1 MMVQAEWI
9 NLMDIKSLKLLKI
22 QYELTI
28 AELDK
33 ILFQRMSD
41 DEKKWTQQLSQD
53 VPNESVI
60 DEYDVVHDILLADDY
75 VKVRVETMLT
85 GLGLVFKTYDI
96 SDIYLNHPNLLSDKL
111 VQDIDNYVKNSIIL
125 DDVLDRINEIGF
137 ENLNSFERKF
147 LTLQDGNN
155 PENS

>member
-1 MMVQAEWI
+1 
-9 NLMDIKSLKLLKI
+9 MDIKSLKLLKI

-28 AELDK
+28 DELAK
-33 ILFQRMSD
+33 LLFQRLSEE
-41 DEKKWTQQLSQD
+41 EKKWTHEISQNI
-53 VPNESVI
+53 PNESII
-60 DEYDVVHDILLADDY
+60 DEYEVVHDILLAHDY
-75 VKVRVETMLT
+75 VKVRIVTMLS

-96 SDIYLNHPNLLSDKL
+96 SDIYLNHSNLLSDKL

-147 LTLQDGNN
+147 LTLIDGNN
-155 PENS
+155 PKNS

>member
-1 MMVQAEWI
+1 
-9 NLMDIKSLKLLKI
+9 MDPKSLKLLKI

-33 ILFQRMSD
+33 LLFQKMSE
-41 DEKKWTQQLSQD
+41 DEKKWTHQLSQN
-53 VPNESVI
+53 VPNESII
-60 DEYDVVHDILLADDY
+60 DEYEVVHDILLADDY
-75 VKVRVETMLT
+75 VKIRVETMLK
-85 GLGLVFKTYDI
+85 GLGLVFKAYDI
-96 SDIYLNHPNLLSDKL
+96 SDIYLNHSNLLSDKL

-125 DDVLDRINEIGF
+125 DDVLDRINEVGF

-155 PENS
+155 PQNS

>member
-1 MMVQAEWI
+1 
-9 NLMDIKSLKLLKI
+9 MDIKSLKLLKI

-28 AELDK
+28 DELDK
-33 ILFQRMSD
+33 LLFQRMSEE
-41 DEKKWTQQLSQD
+41 EKKWTHGISQNI
-53 VPNESVI
+53 PNESII
-60 DEYDVVHDILLADDY
+60 DEYEVVHDILLADDY
-75 VKVRVETMLT
+75 VKVRIETMLS

-96 SDIYLNHPNLLSDKL
+96 SDIYLNHSNLLSDKL

-147 LTLQDGNN
+147 LTLIDGNN
-155 PENS
+155 PKNS

>member
-1 MMVQAEWI
+1 
-9 NLMDIKSLKLLKI
+9 MDIKSLKLLKI

-85 GLGLVFKTYDI
+85 GLGLVFKTYNI

-137 ENLNSFERKF
+137 ENLNSF
-147 LTLQDGNN
+147 
-155 PENS
+155 

>member
-1 MMVQAEWI
+1 
-9 NLMDIKSLKLLKI
+9 MDIKSLKLLKI

-60 DEYDVVHDILLADDY
+60 DEYEVVHDILLADDY

-111 VQDIDNYVKNSIIL
+111 IQDIDNYVKNSIIL

>member
-1 MMVQAEWI
+1 
-9 NLMDIKSLKLLKI
+9 MDIKSLKLLKI

-28 AELDK
+28 TELDK

-60 DEYDVVHDILLADDY
+60 DEYEVVHDILLADDY
-75 VKVRVETMLT
+75 VKIRVETMLT

>member
-1 MMVQAEWI
+1 
-9 NLMDIKSLKLLKI
+9 MDIKSLKLLKI

-28 AELDK
+28 TELDK

-41 DEKKWTQQLSQD
+41 DEKKWTQQLSRD

-75 VKVRVETMLT
+75 IKVRVETMLT

-147 LTLQDGNN
+147 LTLQDENN

>member
-1 MMVQAEWI
+1 
-9 NLMDIKSLKLLKI
+9 MDIKSLKLLKI

-60 DEYDVVHDILLADDY
+60 DEYEVVHDILLADDY

-85 GLGLVFKTYDI
+85 GLGLVFKTYNI

>member
-1 MMVQAEWI
+1 
-9 NLMDIKSLKLLKI
+9 
-22 QYELTI
+22 
-28 AELDK
+28 
-33 ILFQRMSD
+33 MSD

>member
-1 MMVQAEWI
+1 
-9 NLMDIKSLKLLKI
+9 MDTKSLKLLKI

-28 AELDK
+28 EELDK
-33 ILFQRMSD
+33 ILSQKMSD
-41 DEKKWTQQLSQD
+41 NEKKWTQQLSHD
-53 VPNESVI
+53 LPNESVI

-75 VKVRVETMLT
+75 IKVRVETMLT

>member
-1 MMVQAEWI
+1 
-9 NLMDIKSLKLLKI
+9 MDIKSLKLLKI

>member
-1 MMVQAEWI
+1 
-9 NLMDIKSLKLLKI
+9 MDIKSLKLLKI

-41 DEKKWTQQLSQD
+41 EEKKWTQQLSQD

-60 DEYDVVHDILLADDY
+60 DEYEVVHDILLADDY

>member
-1 MMVQAEWI
+1 
-9 NLMDIKSLKLLKI
+9 MDIKSLKLLKI

-28 AELDK
+28 TELDK

-41 DEKKWTQQLSQD
+41 DEKKWTQQLSRD

-75 VKVRVETMLT
+75 IKVRVETMLT

>member
-1 MMVQAEWI
+1 
-9 NLMDIKSLKLLKI
+9 MDIKSLKLLKI

-28 AELDK
+28 AEIDK

-85 GLGLVFKTYDI
+85 GLGLVFKTYNI

-111 VQDIDNYVKNSIIL
+111 VQDIDNYVKN
-125 DDVLDRINEIGF
+125 
-137 ENLNSFERKF
+137 
-147 LTLQDGNN
+147 
-155 PENS
+155 

>member
-1 MMVQAEWI
+1 
-9 NLMDIKSLKLLKI
+9 MDIKSLKLLKI

-33 ILFQRMSD
+33 TLSQRMSD
-41 DEKKWTQQLSQD
+41 NEKKWTQQLSQD

-60 DEYDVVHDILLADDY
+60 DEYEVVHDILLADDY
-75 VKVRVETMLT
+75 VKIRVETMLT

>member
-1 MMVQAEWI
+1 
-9 NLMDIKSLKLLKI
+9 MDIKSLKLLKI

-60 DEYDVVHDILLADDY
+60 DEYEVVHDILLADDY

>member
-1 MMVQAEWI
+1 
-9 NLMDIKSLKLLKI
+9 MDTKSLKLIKI

-28 AELDK
+28 EELDK
-33 ILFQRMSD
+33 ILSQRMSD
-41 DEKKWTQQLSQD
+41 NEKKWTQQLSQD
-53 VPNESVI
+53 LPNESVI

-75 VKVRVETMLT
+75 VKVKVETMLT
-85 GLGLVFKTYDI
+85 GLGLVFKSYDI
-96 SDIYLNHPNLLSDKL
+96 SDIYLNHPNLLSNKL
-111 VQDIDNYVKNSIIL
+111 VQDIDNYVKNFIIL

>member
-1 MMVQAEWI
+1 
-9 NLMDIKSLKLLKI
+9 MDTKSLKLLKI

-28 AELDK
+28 EELDK
-33 ILFQRMSD
+33 ILSQRMSD
-41 DEKKWTQQLSQD
+41 NEKKWTQQLSQD
-53 VPNESVI
+53 LPNESVI

-75 VKVRVETMLT
+75 VKVKVETMLT
-85 GLGLVFKTYDI
+85 GLGLVFKSYDI
-96 SDIYLNHPNLLSDKL
+96 SDIYLNHPNLLSNKL
-111 VQDIDNYVKNSIIL
+111 VQDIDNYVKNFIIL

>member
-1 MMVQAEWI
+1 
-9 NLMDIKSLKLLKI
+9 MDIKSLKLLKI

-28 AELDK
+28 TELDK

-41 DEKKWTQQLSQD
+41 DEKKWTQQLSRD

-75 VKVRVETMLT
+75 IKVRVETMLT
-85 GLGLVFKTYDI
+85 GLGLVFKSYDI
-96 SDIYLNHPNLLSDKL
+96 SDIYLNNPNLLSDKL
-111 VQDIDNYVKNSIIL
+111 VQDIDNYVKNFIIL

>member
-1 MMVQAEWI
+1 
-9 NLMDIKSLKLLKI
+9 MDIKSLKLLKI

-28 AELDK
+28 DELDK

-60 DEYDVVHDILLADDY
+60 DEYEVVHDILLADDY

>member
-1 MMVQAEWI
+1 
-9 NLMDIKSLKLLKI
+9 MDIKSLKLLKI

-28 AELDK
+28 AEIDK

-60 DEYDVVHDILLADDY
+60 DEYEVVHDILLADDY
-75 VKVRVETMLT
+75 IKVRVETMLT

-96 SDIYLNHPNLLSDKL
+96 SDIYLNHQNLLSDKL

-137 ENLNSFERKF
+137 ENLNSFEKKF

>member
-1 MMVQAEWI
+1 
-9 NLMDIKSLKLLKI
+9 MDIKSLKLLKI

-28 AELDK
+28 TELDK

-75 VKVRVETMLT
+75 IKVRVETMLT

>member
-1 MMVQAEWI
+1 
-9 NLMDIKSLKLLKI
+9 MDTKSLKLLKI

-28 AELDK
+28 EELDK

-41 DEKKWTQQLSQD
+41 NEKKWTQQLSQD

-85 GLGLVFKTYDI
+85 GLGLVFKSYDI
-96 SDIYLNHPNLLSDKL
+96 SDIYLNNANLLSDKL
-111 VQDIDNYVKNSIIL
+111 VQDLDNYVKNFIIL

>member
-1 MMVQAEWI
+1 
-9 NLMDIKSLKLLKI
+9 MDIKSLKLIKI

>member
-1 MMVQAEWI
+1 
-9 NLMDIKSLKLLKI
+9 MDIKSLKLLKI

-33 ILFQRMSD
+33 ILSQRMSD
-41 DEKKWTQQLSQD
+41 NEKKWTQQLSQD

-60 DEYDVVHDILLADDY
+60 DEYEVVHDILLADDY